1 MKNQKKI
8 ILFILLIAAML
19 LVRISGIDDYITF
32 ENFKKNRDVLQA
44 FVNNH
49 YTLSV
54 VGYIIIYISTGFF
67 VPGAIPLTVIGG
79 FLFGV
84 LLGTVYVC
92 IGATLGATLAFFS
105 ARHLIGNWIQKKY
118 SNQLRRFNEEIEKNG
133 HYYLLTLRIIPIF
146 PFFLVNFFAGL
157 TNIPYKVFLWTLLIT
172 ALPGTVIYAFAGQQ
186 IGGIESVKDIYSP
199 NVWIAFLLLIIFSI
213 ALLVYRY
220 IKGKKG

>member
-1 MKNQKKI
+1 VKNQKKI

>member
-1 MKNQKKI
+1 
-8 ILFILLIAAML
+8 ML